1 MSFYTRRLKR
11 EANTYRPST
20 KKEGEIA
27 TSANSSNY
35 IMKRNNERAIIARKN
50 RSLFGSHLAMTN
62 QGTKTTCCAPKNM
75 SRPLIQM
82 SYYNR
87 MRRKTLCVTPKCTG
101 KNGNINIYKRFP
113 ENGSSIFIDNKK
125 SKLLKDLDEGKNNC
139 KYDPSK
145 TKCMDMGHKPV
156 ITKTLPYMS
165 SSDYLELKKSRRCF
179 PYESPLVKSH
189 SCTHI

>member
-35 IMKRNNERAIIARKN
+35 LMKRNNERALMARKN
-50 RSLFGSHLAMTN
+50 RRLFGSHLAMTN
-62 QGTKTTCCAPKNM
+62 QGTKTTCCAPKNG
-75 SRPLIQM
+75 SQPLIQM

-125 SKLLKDLDEGKNNC
+125 SKLLKDLEKGENYC
-139 KYDPSK
+139 KIEK
-145 TKCMDMGHKPV
+145 RRILNTKKP
-156 ITKTLPYMS
+156 L
-165 SSDYLELKKSRRCF
+165 LKAGAF
-179 PYESPLVKSH
+179 
-189 SCTHI
+189 